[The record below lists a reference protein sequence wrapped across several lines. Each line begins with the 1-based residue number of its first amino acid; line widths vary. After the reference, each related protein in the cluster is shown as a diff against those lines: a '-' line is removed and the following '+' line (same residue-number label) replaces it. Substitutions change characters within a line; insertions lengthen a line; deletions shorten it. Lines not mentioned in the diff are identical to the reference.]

1 MQDISLADLL
11 KAGAHFGHQQS
22 RWHPKMKPF
31 IYTSRNGIYIIDLAK
46 TKAQLEAAAAFVA
59 SIAERNGTVLFVGTK
74 RQVKSIIERESKRA
88 GLPYVV
94 NRWIG
99 GTFTNWPTVSKLIAK
114 YKRLKDE
121 RDRGEFQKYTKKERL
136 KLEETIERTGQL
148 VGGIENMSKLPDAI
162 FIVDL
167 KIERTAL
174 REAMKTNVPVIAIVD
189 TNVDPTPIAYPIPAN
204 DDATKTLEIII
215 TCLASEFLT
224 GQSRAQVPVE
234 QTESVAEPAIKDQ
247 ANETK
252 QP

>member
-1 MQDISLADLL
+1 MQDISLAELL

-46 TKAQLEAAAAFVA
+46 TKSQLEAAASFVA
-59 SIAERNGTVLFVGTK
+59 SIAERDGTVLLIGTK
-74 RQVKSIIERESKRA
+74 RQAKSIIEREAKRA
-88 GLPYVV
+88 GLPYVI

-136 KLEETIERTGQL
+136 KLEESIERTGQL
-148 VGGIENMSKLPDAI
+148 VGGIENMSKLPNAI

-174 REAMKTNVPVIAIVD
+174 REAVKTKVPVIAIVD
-189 TNVDPTPIAYPIPAN
+189 TNVDPTPVDYPIPAN
-204 DDATKTLEIII
+204 DDSTKTLDIII
-215 TCLASEFLT
+215 ASLASEFLA
-224 GQSRAQVPVE
+224 GRARSQASGEP
-234 QTESVAEPAIKDQ
+234 TEAAVKTAD
-247 ANETK
+247 
-252 QP
+252 